1 MISADQ
7 QRMREET
14 INIADM
20 LMDFTDA
27 LFYNFKT
34 FEAAQKAFP
43 AIAEELGVCRAVVCI
58 SSGTSALPPRVL
70 YETDAV
76 IGANPRIE
84 EKSIHSYDGSTYVYR
99 LYRKPDA
106 APLTMLQR
114 RIMEYVFKLLHT
126 YVNRQTSVEMTQY
139 ARTHDV
145 VYACLNANGLAEQ
158 LTSYR
163 KAGVDFSKYAAVFM
177 NVCKFKSINK
187 RVGFENGNHVLRYIV
202 NTLRNMQNEQECFAR
217 IGGDNFTLFLRREN
231 LQERLDAIN
240 SMTCPICYEGRMIPI
255 EISFRMGVCCISEQM
270 TEDTEILENAS
281 IAYGFARQSGKED
294 IVYFTEETRRKYDFR
309 KMVESSFRAALH
321 DGEFVIYLQ
330 PKVDLTNYHIIGA
343 EALSRWVHD
352 GTLIKPNDYIPILEH
367 SGQIVKI
374 DFYVYERVCE
384 LLRKWMDAG
393 EPVVK
398 ISVNFSKITLE
409 SAGFVDRIHR
419 IAAQYSVPVEY
430 LEIEFT
436 ETCCMEDDGRF
447 NEILCALRGAGF
459 SASLDD
465 FGKGYSSIN
474 MLRNMNFD
482 VLKLDKSFHTVGSEE
497 EERGRIIL
505 RSIIKMAQQLGIQ
518 VISEGVENA
527 AQAKYLKE
535 LKCEQAQG
543 YYFDKPLLPD
553 VFMERLK
560 EGVYVREE

>member
-7 QRMREET
+7 QSVRGDTR
-14 INIADM
+14 IADM
-20 LMDFTDA
+20 LMDFTDT

-34 FEAAQKAFP
+34 FEATQKAFP
-43 AIAEELGVCRAVVCI
+43 AIAEELGICRAVVCI
-58 SSGTSALPPRVL
+58 SSKTSAEPLRVL

-76 IGANPRIE
+76 IGEDPRIE
-84 EKSIHSYDGSTYVYR
+84 EKSIHSFDGSTYVYR

-114 RIMEYVFKLLHT
+114 RIMEFVFKLLHT
-126 YVNRQTSVEMTQY
+126 YVNRQTSLEMSRY
-139 ARTHDV
+139 AKTHDMMLE
-145 VYACLNANGLAEQ
+145 CLNANGLSEQ
-158 LTSYR
+158 LTKYR
-163 KAGVDFSKYAAVFM
+163 QEGMDFTGYAAVFM
-177 NVCKFKSINK
+177 NVCKFKTINK
-187 RVGFENGNHVLRYIV
+187 RVGFENGNRVLHYIV
-202 NTLRNMQNEQECFAR
+202 NTFRNMLTGQESFSH

-231 LQERLDAIN
+231 LQERLDAVN
-240 SMTCPICYEGRMIPI
+240 SMICPIHHEGRTIPI
-255 EISFRMGVCCISEQM
+255 EITFRMGVFCVESRM
-270 TEDTEILENAS
+270 TEVTEMLENAS

-294 IVYFTEETRRKYDFR
+294 IVYFNEKIRRQYDFR
-309 KMVESSFRAALH
+309 KMVESAFRPALH
-321 DGEFVIYLQ
+321 DGEFRIYLQ
-330 PKVDLTNYHIIGA
+330 PKVDLNSYRIIGA
-343 EALSRWVHD
+343 EALSRWMHD
-352 GTLIKPNDYIPILEH
+352 GTLIKPDDYIPILEH
-367 SGQIVKI
+367 SGQIVHI
-374 DFYVYERVCE
+374 DFYVFERVCE
-384 LLRKWMDAG
+384 LLRRWMDAG
-393 EPVVK
+393 EPAVK
-398 ISVNFSKITLE
+398 ISVNFSKITLG
-409 SAGFVDRIHR
+409 SAGFVEKLYR
-419 IAAQYSVPVEY
+419 IATRYNVPVEY
-430 LEIEFT
+430 LEVEFT
-436 ETCCMEDDGRF
+436 ETCCMEDDGKF
-447 NEILCALRGAGF
+447 SEILCALRSAGF

-497 EERGRIIL
+497 EESGRIIL

-527 AQAKYLKE
+527 EQAKFLKQ